1 KPFKSLKYDDLFREK
16 ADEDSTEKNIEINIR
31 RQGLLKRIKQI
42 GPRFGSQSG
51 PYVIQK
57 DDKTIVLYSSNHN
70 EGKRKLW
77 KTTFEPFKNP
87 ETEAF
92 KKIGSTS
99 NIVQIDNNIWALY
112 RGSIYK
118 LNVNGASAEKINISY
133 SFDRN
138 LKDEFAQMFSEIWAN
153 IEENYY
159 NETLNNV
166 DWKEIRKRYA
176 NYLPHATSRTEFQR
190 LIIDMLGELNSSHVG
205 FTTFG
210 PEEKIFYSTSTLA
223 VGLLF
228 KKDEPYVVQRVIKES
243 PASLSKHSI

>member
-1 KPFKSLKYDDLFREK
+1 EWIVYTARRNFERDVFVYNIESGKKMNITHSGVSENQPFWGPSGKYIYFSASRTQPSYPRGGGNTNLYRMALSPVQKPFKSLKYDDLFREK

-99 NIVQIDNNIWALY
+99 NIVQIDN
-112 RGSIYK
+112 
-118 LNVNGASAEKINISY
+118 
-133 SFDRN
+133 
-138 LKDEFAQMFSEIWAN
+138 
-153 IEENYY
+153 
-159 NETLNNV
+159 
-166 DWKEIRKRYA
+166 
-176 NYLPHATSRTEFQR
+176 
-190 LIIDMLGELNSSHVG
+190 
-205 FTTFG
+205 
-210 PEEKIFYSTSTLA
+210 
-223 VGLLF
+223 
-228 KKDEPYVVQRVIKES
+228 
-243 PASLSKHSI
+243 